1 MLGIVNRKR
10 TQGLRLF
17 RRIAEVLP
25 RRCRVCEAVQRG
37 KVNICPQC
45 VECFGQLPPICS
57 VCAEP
62 LSAEGASCLGC
73 AEQLPAFKSATA
85 LWEWRS
91 PLDNLIKQF
100 KFQGDRAL
108 GLDLAELFAQGV
120 APRLRQSGEL
130 PDMLLP
136 MPLHK
141 TRLAERGF
149 NQSAILADALSRELD
164 VEVVE
169 AVRRIR
175 ATPAQASLK
184 RKERLSN
191 LKGAFAAE
199 ANVVGLSIAI
209 VDDVMTTGS
218 SVQVLSQTLLD
229 AGAASVQVLVLA
241 KVL

>member
-1 MLGIVNRKR
+1 
-10 TQGLRLF
+10 
-17 RRIAEVLP
+17 
-25 RRCRVCEAVQRG
+25 
-37 KVNICPQC
+37 
-45 VECFGQLPPICS
+45 
-57 VCAEP
+57 
-62 LSAEGASCLGC
+62 
-73 AEQLPAFKSATA
+73 
-85 LWEWRS
+85 
-91 PLDNLIKQF
+91 
-100 KFQGDRAL
+100 
-108 GLDLAELFAQGV
+108 
-120 APRLRQSGEL
+120 
-130 PDMLLP
+130 MLLP